1 MAREADEEPVD
12 DAGAARL
19 ARLLGA
25 MESLPVQPSAGLRV
39 VWLCDDPRSG
49 APEVGDAVEA
59 DAILTARLLRVAN
72 SALYGL
78 RSPVA
83 NPRRAV
89 AVLGTRTTKV
99 LATLATWGVY
109 GGRVGPEFWEHA
121 ALVASGARLLA
132 PELGVDPDD
141 AFAAGLLHEIG
152 IPLLERA
159 ADRPPSATEPGPG
172 DAAWELATFGVTH
185 AAAAGAV
192 LGAWRLPAV
201 LCEAVAGHLDPPGPD
216 TSPLGRLLAA
226 AESLAEALG
235 GGLPTCRPAG
245 APDLLRELGFDAPEG
260 DPRALPVAAL
270 AGELAAALAVGS
282 V

>member
-1 MAREADEEPVD
+1 MARERDETPDDSPVD
-12 DAGAARL
+12 DPGSARL

-25 MESLPVQPSAGLRV
+25 MENLPVQPSAGLRV

-59 DAILTARLLRVAN
+59 DAVLTARLMRVAN

-78 RSPVA
+78 RTPVA

-89 AVLGTRTTKV
+89 AVLGMRMTTV
-99 LATLATWGVY
+99 IATLAAWGVY

-132 PELGVDPDD
+132 PQMGVDPDD
-141 AFAAGLLHEIG
+141 AFAVGLLHEIG

-159 ADRPPSATEPGPG
+159 AHRAPARAG
-172 DAAWELATFGVTH
+172 DVEWELENFGTTH

-192 LGAWRLPAV
+192 LAAWRLPPS
-201 LCEAVAGHLDPPGPD
+201 LCDAVAGHLDAPGPD
-216 TSPLGRLLAA
+216 TPPLGRLLAA
-226 AESLAEALG
+226 AHSLADALG
-235 GGLPTCRPAG
+235 GALDGCRPPG
-245 APDLLRELGFDAPEG
+245 APELLSQLGFDPPET

-282 V
+282 A